1 MKAIALFAIR
11 LYQRYISPHKGFCCA
26 YRVHTG
32 YRSCSALGYR
42 AIRLYG
48 VLPGIAVLQKRFKRC
63 TAAHQQH
70 LALSHSGH
78 QAINPLTLA
87 CSRLALTHNH
97 HHRLRHSSQQ
107 GFCDVPCDCPS
118 VDMSCDLPCD
128 TPSGD
133 SVHRFCNALDFG
145 DCCDCGDWQRPRKNA
160 EETPPPYIPPR
171 RQGS

>member
-11 LYQRYISPHKGFCCA
+11 LYQRHISPHKGFCCA
-26 YRVHTG
+26 YRAHTG

-63 TAAHQQH
+63 TAAYQQR
-70 LALSHSGH
+70 LTLNHSGH

-87 CSRLALTHNH
+87 CARLALPHRH
-97 HHRLRHSSQQ
+97 HHRLRHNSQQ

-118 VDMSCDLPCD
+118 VDLPCEM
-128 TPSGD
+128 PSSD
-133 SVHRFCNALDFG
+133 SMGRVCDVL
-145 DCCDCGDWQRPRKNA
+145 DCCSDCSDLWHSRKNSQ
-160 EETPPPYIPPR
+160 EQPPPYLPPR